1 MDIRKSFICTLG
13 TRTVSILYS
22 SSIFHSYVFTVV
34 ATCSWVVLYL
44 AHLVQKSMWGIF
56 IILLSSTSSVL
67 SSASHLLSFHISM
80 FFSKITGKNKSGLG
94 RNVTRLVLN
103 INFDLEIKDGYFSN
117 AFWLVDLSK
126 TTCVMECWNHRNI
139 LYMTF

>member
-56 IILLSSTSSVL
+56 IILLSSTSSVS
-67 SSASHLLSFHISM
+67 SSASHLLSFHISI
-80 FFSKITGKNKSGLG
+80 FFSKITGKNRSGLG
-94 RNVTRLVLN
+94 RNVTLLVFN
-103 INFDLEIKDGYFSN
+103 ISFDLEIKDGYSNN
-117 AFWLVDLSK
+117 AFWLVDFSK
-126 TTCVMECWNHRNI
+126 IFSETTCEMECWNH
-139 LYMTF
+139 MTF

>member
-56 IILLSSTSSVL
+56 IILLSSTSSVP
-67 SSASHLLSFHISM
+67 SSASHQLSFHISL
-80 FFSKITGKNKSGLG
+80 FFSKTTGKNRSGLG
-94 RNVTRLVLN
+94 RNVTLLVFN
-103 INFDLEIKDGYFSN
+103 ISFDLEIKDGYSNN
-117 AFWLVDLSK
+117 AFWWVDFSE
-126 TTCVMECWNHRNI
+126 TTCEMECWNH
-139 LYMTF
+139 MTF